1 MRVIHV
7 ACKWNYP
14 IIKKLPLCKLMDV
27 LALTHW
33 YNVWEHMVFTHN
45 EGTLAGKKAPIFNLN
60 KLEIPFI
67 SSNL

>member
-1 MRVIHV
+1 
-7 ACKWNYP
+7 
-14 IIKKLPLCKLMDV
+14 MDV

-33 YNVWEHMVFTHN
+33 YDVWEHMVFTHN

-67 SSNL
+67 SNNL